1 MGIDIYM
8 KWDAQTSEEADAQ
21 ITGFDTRKGHVGYLR
36 EAYHG
41 GPYATKILF
50 PETWEEEYF
59 EGAERGTHIP
69 AATLRERLPAA
80 LEAVDER
87 TRGIYGGS
95 DEDVALTQKS
105 FTDFVELYERLEA
118 EGRNPRIIN
127 SY

>member
-41 GPYATKILF
+41 GPYATQILF
-50 PETWEEEYF
+50 PETWEGAQP
-59 EGAERGTHIP
+59 EGGTRIP
-69 AATLRERLPAA
+69 AAMLRERLPAA

-105 FTDFVELYERLEA
+105 FTDFIELYERLEA